1 MRKLVILAVAILPL
15 AGCAQVIAA
24 RDFLSDPKTVEATAV
39 AKGWSQIVACSV
51 NNAAS
56 IAGQIESAVNAGK
69 AVQDTTGRVYTVSSI
84 VCSALGGTP
93 GATTKVAAN

>member
-1 MRKLVILAVAILPL
+1 MKKIALLAVTILSL
-15 AGCAQVIAA
+15 AGCAQVLAI
-24 RDFLSDPKTVEATAV
+24 RDELADPKTVQALAV

-56 IAGQIESAVNAGK
+56 IAGQIESAVNAGN
-69 AVQDTTGRVYTVSSI
+69 AVQGTTGKVYTVSSI